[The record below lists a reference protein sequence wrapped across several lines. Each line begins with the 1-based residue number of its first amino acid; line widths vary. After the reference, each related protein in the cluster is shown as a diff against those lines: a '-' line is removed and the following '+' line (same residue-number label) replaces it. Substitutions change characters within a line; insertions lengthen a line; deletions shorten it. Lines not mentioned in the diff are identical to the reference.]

1 MEENTNTQTSSD
13 SDTGDSLITQVFPSN
28 LTTTSADES
37 TGEKSTV
44 APVQS
49 QNSIIDEVPQTNVA
63 PAVQDSTFSQN
74 SQPSTLNSTMP
85 SDLPK
90 KKSLK
95 ILWISLAVILFL
107 FIIGGISIFFIAKN
121 NADKIAVNYSK
132 EVKSYIDKVNKSS
145 KAYYSVTNLNKE
157 LKSIPKPVLKNAPLA
172 TTSSKYTEMKKK
184 SDQLNSKLEI
194 YESTIKTYAQYEDF
208 INKITAINKDLLKV
222 SYTKIDSTN
231 GQSILNTFGT
241 KLDTFYD
248 EIHKATVPKELE
260 AARTDLDN
268 ASKTCVKSWHEL
280 ESAYDIK
287 NRAAYT
293 SALAKYDSCLDP
305 LYKAADV
312 LSKYYDDIDKKVDE
326 ALKDINDQK
335 ANIT

>member
-13 SDTGDSLITQVFPSN
+13 SDTGDSLITQGLPSN

-44 APVQS
+44 AP
-49 QNSIIDEVPQTNVA
+49 
-63 PAVQDSTFSQN
+63 
-74 SQPSTLNSTMP
+74 MP

-107 FIIGGISIFFIAKN
+107 FIIGSISIFFIAKN